1 MDHSRAQK
9 GGLPKMGYVLKEKAE
24 GTICFLFDG
33 DGPVGSNCREP
44 GVMNGRISS
53 IAAGPHSNDHIR
65 RSRPNGTLKPGF
77 LNRKDIGRKENFT
90 ASSHVSEPIAA
101 SSSDEAGMSDR
112 LKAEQKPAPD
122 SNGDAPPATQ
132 KVEELPKPIPCFEVA
147 QAPKLIAVDTTSIS
161 LQWHC
166 VAQLPPS
173 EKALAYAKSQSL
185 DLSLPSCDVEYCLQT
200 RLVSAPSD

>member
-1 MDHSRAQK
+1 
-9 GGLPKMGYVLKEKAE
+9 
-24 GTICFLFDG
+24 
-33 DGPVGSNCREP
+33 
-44 GVMNGRISS
+44 MNGRISS
-53 IAAGPHSNDHIR
+53 IAAGPQSNDHIR

-77 LNRKDIGRKENFT
+77 LNRKDTGQKQNIT

-122 SNGDAPPATQ
+122 SNGDVPPDTQ
-132 KVEELPKPIPCFEVA
+132 KLEELPKPIPCFEVA

-161 LQWHC
+161 LQWHS
-166 VAQLPPS
+166 VAQLPPR
-173 EKALAYAKSQSL
+173 EKALAYAKTQDL

-200 RLVSAPSD
+200 RLVCAPSD